1 MINTVSEDGYSC
13 YKLEKGKTY
22 YFGMGMGKSASK
34 VVFQA
39 EILADVVSI
48 KQVKIDKSVAFYTPI
63 DFIRI
68 NTEQIIKINTTSQ
81 NVGEEKEK

>member
-1 MINTVSEDGYSC
+1 MLEGISTGGYGA

-68 NTEQIIKINTTSQ
+68 NTEQIIKINITSQ

>member
-48 KQVKIDKSVAFYTPI
+48 KQ
-63 DFIRI
+63 
-68 NTEQIIKINTTSQ
+68 
-81 NVGEEKEK
+81 

>member
-22 YFGMGMGKSASK
+22 YFGMDMGKSASK

>member
-1 MINTVSEDGYSC
+1 MSNTVSEDGYSC

-48 KQVKIDKSVAFYTPI
+48 KQVTIDKSVAFYTPI
-63 DFIRI
+63 DFQQDPYGTD
-68 NTEQIIKINTTSQ
+68 NKNQY
-81 NVGEEKEK
+81 NVAEEKEK